1 MLILPIVNKKRVM
14 NVEIRLKTASKVREK
29 VNYHD
34 AKQSDIIVNRA
45 KFTESSFYQS
55 RDAGAPMD
63 FIRSRSLLYPR
74 NFLVTTKQRRNS
86 PFYDVYEVK
95 QPPKKINDSLDQ
107 LYGKAILD
115 LKNEIPGVINRG
127 RYVSL
132 KELGLQGELTDDKI
146 ARIQHI
152 VKEER
157 DTSKWPEL
165 FEKNGV
171 ADLDEMIHFLRN
183 FDCRVLADTTMAEDS
198 LQDTLQSLE
207 VINTRDYRNL
217 KKYYEMAKGN
227 ADIYTKISYVHKII
241 YNKPFALIR
250 AKQSDAKQ
258 LVKKIDEVDHQ
269 QAA

>member
-1 MLILPIVNKKRVM
+1 M
-14 NVEIRLKTASKVREK
+14 NVEIRLKNASKVREK
-29 VNYHD
+29 VNYND

-45 KFTESSFYQS
+45 KFTESTFYQS
-55 RDAGAPMD
+55 RDVSAPMD

-86 PFYDVYEVK
+86 PLYDVYEVT
-95 QPPKKINDSLDQ
+95 QPPKKVNDSLDN

-115 LKNEIPGVINRG
+115 LKNEIPEVHNRG

-132 KELGLQGELTDDKI
+132 KDLGLHTELTDDKI
-146 ARIQHI
+146 ARLQHI
-152 VKEER
+152 VREER
-157 DTSKWPEL
+157 DSSKWPEL
-165 FEKNGV
+165 FQKAGI

-198 LQDTLQSLE
+198 LQDTLHSLE

-227 ADIYTKISYVHKII
+227 ADVYTKISYIHKII

-258 LVKKIDEVDHQ
+258 LIKKKDEVDYQ